1 MPQQTVQNLQGLLS
15 LIKRHCLAKDT
26 GTLFLITE
34 KSATI
39 KFVFD
44 EGYIVALSYQS
55 IRGSDAILP
64 ISQLRSCKTRYY
76 KGVKLLPATQNL
88 PVTDAILDELEGI
101 TYNQDTTQFLP
112 LQQNTVD
119 AAKGVGHAL
128 QSVLAI
134 VIEET
139 TEFMGPFASVL
150 CKKYMEELSDPP
162 TQDQIHTVLS
172 HLAKDIRD
180 EEKSMQLERNIM
192 LRLK

>member
-1 MPQQTVQNLQGLLS
+1 MPQQTNQTLQGLVS
-15 LIKRHCLAKDT
+15 LIKRHCLENDT

-39 KFVFD
+39 KLVID
-44 EGYIVALSYQS
+44 EGDIIALSYQS
-55 IRGSDAILP
+55 IRGSDALLP
-64 ISQLRSCKTRYY
+64 ISQLRSCKTRFY
-76 KGVKLLPATQNL
+76 KGVKLLPTTQKL
-88 PVTDAILDELEGI
+88 PSTDVILDELEGI

-150 CKKYMEELSDPP
+150 CKKYMGELSDPP